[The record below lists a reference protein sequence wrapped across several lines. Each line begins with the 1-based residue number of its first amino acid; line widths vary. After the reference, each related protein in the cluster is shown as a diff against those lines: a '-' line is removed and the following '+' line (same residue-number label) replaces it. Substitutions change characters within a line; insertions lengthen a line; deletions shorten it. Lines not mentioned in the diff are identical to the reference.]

1 MKKIILLNQK
11 ENTNNSKLSS
21 TKRQSYKQKFSP
33 LNPDDWYHT
42 QPRSSSNQNQAY
54 QLDS

>member
-21 TKRQSYKQKFSP
+21 TEQQSYKQKFSP